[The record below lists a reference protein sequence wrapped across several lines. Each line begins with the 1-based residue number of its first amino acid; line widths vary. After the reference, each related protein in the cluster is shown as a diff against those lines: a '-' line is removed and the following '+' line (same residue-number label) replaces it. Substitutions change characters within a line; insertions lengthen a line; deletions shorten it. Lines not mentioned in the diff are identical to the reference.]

1 MPYPSQI
8 NTERVIET
16 ARALLE
22 DLGIEQLSLHRLA
35 EALGV
40 KAPSLYRYFAGKTEL
55 LRAINAVTGR
65 QMLTAMQQAADAE
78 TDPQVKLIA
87 MLRAYRRFALA
98 HPLAYDLLY
107 SNALPDSRLDP
118 ADAEQMALP
127 LQARMAESVG
137 AEQSLEALRGAWA
150 LVHGFV
156 MLELA
161 GQFQRGGNVNVAFEA
176 AVQAYLAG
184 WR

>member
-8 NTERVIET
+8 NAERVIET

-22 DLGIEQLSLHRLA
+22 ELGIEQLSLHRLA

-55 LRAINAVTGR
+55 LRAINA
-65 QMLTAMQQAADAE
+65 LTARNMLAAMHEAGDVEADSQQ
-78 TDPQVKLIA
+78 KLIA

-98 HPLAYDLLY
+98 NPVAYDLLY
-107 SNALPDSRLDP
+107 SNTLPDSRLDP
-118 ADAEQMALP
+118 VDAEQLALP
-127 LQARMAESVG
+127 LQARMAEAIG
-137 AEQSLEALRGAWA
+137 EAQSLEALRGAWA
-150 LVHGFV
+150 LLHGFV

-161 GQFQRGGNVNVAFEA
+161 GQFQRSGDVNQAFEA